1 MGSAGLGRSMTS
13 MPAMSRCVLVS
24 SLGLMGG
31 SLAAALSKAGWR
43 VLLHHRRPEV
53 AQEAEQL
60 GYGTAIDDL
69 ATATEQADCIVV
81 CTPVNVISETVQQF
95 AALPGSAVITDIGS
109 TKALI
114 CEELDELARHGRFIG
129 SHPMAGSHLQGL
141 ANARVD
147 LFQGAHCAITP
158 HGNCP
163 SAAIDCISA
172 MWQAVGCSVHRY
184 LPEDHDQAV
193 AEVSHLPH
201 ILSSA
206 AAMALTDRGLPLA
219 ATGYRDTTRVAAG
232 NAAIWREIL
241 LHNKEAVA
249 YQLECSIA
257 DLQRLL
263 NAVEGEDEGAVEAW
277 LQEGCDAR
285 EKFDSHRSSRGN
297 AP

>member
-1 MGSAGLGRSMTS
+1 MSAQS
-13 MPAMSRCVLVS
+13 VLVS

-31 SLAAALSKAGWR
+31 SLAAALTKAGWD

-53 AQEAEQL
+53 AKDAEQR
-60 GYGTAIDDL
+60 GYGTAVDDL
-69 ATATEQADCIVV
+69 ASAANSVSSIVV
-81 CTPVNVISETVQQF
+81 CTPVNVISETVRQF
-95 AALPGSAVITDIGS
+95 AEFGGDAVITDIGS
-109 TKALI
+109 TKAVI
-114 CEELDELARHGRFIG
+114 CEELNQLGASGRFVG

-141 ANARVD
+141 SNARVD

-158 HGNCP
+158 HDQCP
-163 SAAIDCISA
+163 VGAVDTISK

-206 AAMALTDRGLPLA
+206 AAMALSDRGLPLA

-241 LHNKEAVA
+241 LTNKEAAA

-263 NAVEGEDEGAVEAW
+263 NAIEENNEAGVEQW
-277 LQEGCDAR
+277 LQEGCIAR
-285 EKFDSHRSSRGN
+285 DKFDKHQSNKDS
-297 AP
+297 